1 MKGAQVCIKTG
12 YTKDGDK
19 MISKVAAGGGEET
32 GNTGVVFV
40 FDQKTLRLDT
50 VLCDEGLLTEVRTA
64 AACAYASRFILGDR
78 TNHIGKIGIVGGGV
92 QAVWQLRLL
101 GAGVVPS
108 SCRTVVVKTRSRES
122 ADAFMQRM
130 KTSSYPPDREWEF
143 EHYES
148 VVDGGHG
155 FKECQMI
162 HTLTQS
168 PAPVL
173 SLDDFCIPDATRMK
187 NNFFILRQ

>member
-1 MKGAQVCIKTG
+1 
-12 YTKDGDK
+12 
-19 MISKVAAGGGEET
+19 
-32 GNTGVVFV
+32 
-40 FDQKTLRLDT
+40 
-50 VLCDEGLLTEVRTA
+50 
-64 AACAYASRFILGDR
+64 
-78 TNHIGKIGIVGGGV
+78 V

-108 SCRTVVVKTRSRES
+108 SCRTVVVKRRSRES
-122 ADAFMQRM
+122 ADGFMQRM